1 MRFNRIIHP
10 KNVEH
15 HVSILPPN
23 ILPPQK
29 RSIMTRNQKIAE
41 FKKKNPCVTLAEI
54 GKHYGISAE
63 RVRQIIKKATG
74 KGCGQMTKPRPLCLN
89 CGLPCKQLAHI
100 YCSRKCYNEAR
111 LVTMECYTCGKLFTR
126 RQSQVIRAA
135 TNPRYTTKRYY
146 CSTHCSGV
154 QLGREHG
161 WGTRG
166 TRHNTEKNGCRKE

>member
-89 CGLPCKQLAHI
+89 CGLPCKQLTHI

-126 RQSQVIRAA
+126 RQSQVMRTA
-135 TNPRYTTKRYY
+135 TSPEYKTKRYY
-146 CSTHCSGV
+146 CSKKCSGV
-154 QLGREHG
+154 QFGLEYG
-161 WGTRG
+161 WGTRH
-166 TRHNTEKNGCRKE
+166 TPVDKC